1 MPLTGLK
8 WAEMVLNKSCLSL
21 VQKYLKR
28 CSRDQAALLLPVPLN
43 RKGIANFK
51 KKTTTNNLLFT
62 VVHTELK
69 PVEFIDKVTAAVEQI
84 IALAPSRP
92 HTNTTSHSL
101 TTSHIYIINYMA
113 LILFTLILASD
124 IQAFCVFVRVIN

>member
-1 MPLTGLK
+1 
-8 WAEMVLNKSCLSL
+8 MVLNKSCLSL

-62 VVHTELK
+62 VVHKEFN

-84 IALAPSRP
+84 VALAPSCP
-92 HTNTTSHSL
+92 HTNTPPHSL
-101 TTSHIYIINYMA
+101 TTHIYIVNYMT
-113 LILFTLILASD
+113 LILFTMILASE
-124 IQAFCVFVRVIN
+124 IQNTRHFVCLSV

>member
-1 MPLTGLK
+1 
-8 WAEMVLNKSCLSL
+8 MVLNKSCLSL

-62 VVHTELK
+62 VVDKELK

-84 IALAPSRP
+84 VAVAPSRP
-92 HTNTTSHSL
+92 YKYSTT
-101 TTSHIYIINYMA
+101 
-113 LILFTLILASD
+113 
-124 IQAFCVFVRVIN
+124 

>member
-1 MPLTGLK
+1 
-8 WAEMVLNKSCLSL
+8 MVLNKSCLSL

-51 KKTTTNNLLFT
+51 KKTTTNNVLFT
-62 VVHTELK
+62 VVHKEFK

-84 IALAPSRP
+84 IALAPSCP
-92 HTNTTSHSL
+92 YTNTTPHSFI
-101 TTSHIYIINYMA
+101 TSHIYIINYMA
-113 LILFTLILASD
+113 LILSTMFLASE
-124 IQAFCVFVRVIN
+124 IQ